1 MLLLLVL
8 TGVSAL
14 GLIGYG
20 MSGLDDG
27 QRWPAPAAP
36 VQQHAE
42 MLPTATVPP
51 PASGAAG
58 RLAHADDAEDFHD
71 ADDADDAMARP
82 ERGAAV
88 LARQSQGRQQSSLS
102 GEADVTPLRAAPA
115 AVFAPEALGGAR
127 SSAVLPVTQVTA
139 MSAPTST
146 VARAQEQTEAAP
158 ATMSTGRVVE
168 PGRSQ
173 RSGSATL
180 DMACSQA
187 QQAMQLCGIVESS
200 GR

>member
-58 RLAHADDAEDFHD
+58 RLAHADDADD
-71 ADDADDAMARP
+71 TDDADDAMARP

-88 LARQSQGRQQSSLS
+88 LARQSQDRQQSSLS

-173 RSGSATL
+173 RSVSATP